1 MPTLTKIGRLNIQDN
16 AISSATLEDG
26 TVAAVD
32 IGADAVGSSALN
44 EGHSYQMVN
53 LTATGNA
60 SVTGNATVTGNV
72 ATTGT
77 TLSKGALTVGDAT
90 AGTKTNYTLPAARGA
105 QGRVLTSP
113 TNSNSDANVNL
124 TWEEVSVSGYNGVAW
139 FYKVSSAQTIPEFK
153 AIVVPGPLEIA
164 SGGTVTV
171 QGRLHVI

>member
-32 IGADAVGSSALN
+32 IGADAVGSAALN

-53 LTATGNA
+53 LTATGNV
-60 SVTGNATVTGNV
+60 S
-72 ATTGT
+72 TTGT
-77 TLSKGALTVGDAT
+77 TLSKGALTVGDSSANTNFTIPAT
-90 AGTKTNYTLPAARGA
+90 RGTEGKVLAYPASG
-105 QGRVLTSP
+105 T
-113 TNSNSDANVNL
+113 TL
-124 TWEEVSVSGYNGVAW
+124 TWSEVSVSGYNGVAW
-139 FYKVSSAQTIPEFK
+139 FYKVSSAQTIPVNK
-153 AIVVPGPLEIA
+153 AIVVPGPMEIA

>member
-32 IGADAVGSSALN
+32 IGADAVGTSALN

-53 LTATGNA
+53 LTT
-60 SVTGNATVTGNV
+60 TGNV
-72 ATTGT
+72 STTGT
-77 TLSKGALTVGDAT
+77 TLSKGALTVGDTSASP
-90 AGTKTNYTLPAARGA
+90 KSNYTIPTGRGTQGQVLSLPAYGA
-105 QGRVLTSP
+105 
-113 TNSNSDANVNL
+113 SDANVTL
-124 TWEEVSVSGYNGVAW
+124 TWSDVSVSGYNGVAW
-139 FYKVSSAQTIPEFK
+139 FYKVESAQTIPVNK
-153 AIVVPGPLEIA
+153 AIVVPGPMEIA

>member
-32 IGADAVGSSALN
+32 IGADAVGSAALN

-53 LTATGNA
+53 LTATGNV
-60 SVTGNATVTGNV
+60 S
-72 ATTGT
+72 TTGT
-77 TLSKGALTVGDAT
+77 TLSKGALTVGDSSAN
-90 AGTKTNYTLPAARGA
+90 TNFTIPTARGT
-105 QGRVLTSP
+105 QDQVLKYPASGT
-113 TNSNSDANVNL
+113 TL
-124 TWEEVSVSGYNGVAW
+124 TWGNISVSGYDGVAW
-139 FYKVSSAQTIPEFK
+139 FYKVESAQTIPVNK
-153 AIVVPGPLEIA
+153 AIVVPGPMEIA

>member
-32 IGADAVGSSALN
+32 IGADAVGTSALN

-53 LTATGNA
+53 LTATGNV
-60 SVTGNATVTGNV
+60 S
-72 ATTGT
+72 TTGT
-77 TLSKGALTVGDAT
+77 TLSKGALTVGDSSAN
-90 AGTKTNYTLPAARGA
+90 TNFTIPTARGT
-105 QGRVLTSP
+105 QDQVLKYPASGT
-113 TNSNSDANVNL
+113 TL
-124 TWEEVSVSGYNGVAW
+124 TWGNISVSGYNGVAW
-139 FYKVSSAQTIPEFK
+139 FYKVESAQTIPVNK
-153 AIVVPGPLEIA
+153 AIVVPGPMEIA

>member
-32 IGADAVGSSALN
+32 IGADAVGSAALN

-60 SVTGNATVTGNV
+60 TVTGNV
-72 ATTGT
+72 STTGT
-77 TLSKGALTVGDAT
+77 TLSKGALTVGDSSAN
-90 AGTKTNYTLPAARGA
+90 TNFTIPTARGT
-105 QGRVLTSP
+105 QDQVLKYPASGT
-113 TNSNSDANVNL
+113 TL
-124 TWEEVSVSGYNGVAW
+124 TWGNISVSGYNGVAW
-139 FYKVSSAQTIPEFK
+139 FYKVESAQTIPVNK
-153 AIVVPGPLEIA
+153 AIVVPGPMEIA